1 MKITENECN
10 WIEIFIET
18 TKEGFEPVSGI
29 IYQCGITGVMIED
42 ADDFEEFLENP
53 ARDWDY
59 IEDELVEQKHNAKN
73 GITFFVRDNMNGK
86 ETFELVKE
94 MLKNAKENEKEIDFG
109 SLDIMVKNI
118 KEDDWANNWK
128 KYFKPFAVGDKI
140 VIRPSWEEYN
150 DDGNKTVL
158 KIDPGHVFGTGTHE
172 TTQLCIE
179 LIENYLKKDDMVLDI
194 GCGSGILSIASLL
207 LGAKYAD
214 AVDID
219 PNAIDIAYTNAGMND
234 IGRET
239 YDVVSGNILEDED
252 LNEKYSGKKY
262 DVVEANIVADV
273 IIALTDKIP
282 QYIKDGG
289 VFISSGIIVERLDD
303 VLEALKG
310 HGFEVLEVKKKKGW
324 SAIASRYNG

>member
-1 MKITENECN
+1 MTENECN

-29 IYQCGITGVMIED
+29 IYQCGITGVMVED

-109 SLDIMVKNI
+109 SLDITVKNI
-118 KEDDWANNWK
+118 KEDDWANDWK

-140 VIRPSWEEYN
+140 VIRPSWEEYT

>member
-1 MKITENECN
+1 
-10 WIEIFIET
+10 
-18 TKEGFEPVSGI
+18 
-29 IYQCGITGVMIED
+29 
-42 ADDFEEFLENP
+42 
-53 ARDWDY
+53 
-59 IEDELVEQKHNAKN
+59 
-73 GITFFVRDNMNGK
+73 MNGK

-109 SLDIMVKNI
+109 SLDITVKNI

>member
-1 MKITENECN
+1 ME
-10 WIEIFIET
+10 WIEVFVATSRI
-18 TKEGFEPVSGI
+18 GLEPVEGVL
-29 IYQCGITGVMIED
+29 YQCGLTGLMIHDE
-42 ADDFEEFLENP
+42 ADFAEFLENP
-53 ARDWDY
+53 NREWDY
-59 IEDELVEQKHNAKN
+59 VADELVEEKEGLET
-73 GITFFVRDNMNGK
+73 GITFFLRDNLYGR
-86 ETFELVKE
+86 EQLAQIQGALAAVK
-94 MLKNAKENEKEIDFG
+94 ASEKELDLG
-109 SLDIMVKNI
+109 SLELKMKNVQ
-118 KEDDWANNWK
+118 EEDWANNWK